1 MASTAAMRILL
12 LVVLLASVALAQD
25 EDPRRR
31 MVFPAGGAVPEA
43 SPAALQPPEPAA
55 RQRAEEPGALIASF
69 FLALKSGQVEAAYDS
84 LIKNTIIS
92 ERKEN
97 ARELMA
103 STKKALD
110 SYGPVAGYEVVDTL
124 QVGASLVRQTC
135 VSLNKDLPLRWRFY
149 FYRTGGVWKIVDIRV
164 DDGLVELFD
173 EAGRRKKD

>member
-1 MASTAAMRILL
+1 MRIFLAL
-12 LVVLLASVALAQD
+12 VLLAAVARAQD
-25 EDPRRR
+25 EDPRKR
-31 MVFPAGGAVPEA
+31 MVFPAG
-43 SPAALQPPEPAA
+43 AAAPEPSPVAA
-55 RQRAEEPGALIASF
+55 PAPKQRTAEPGELIASF

-84 LIKNTIIS
+84 LIRNTIIS
-92 ERKEN
+92 ERQEN

-103 STKKALD
+103 STKKAID
-110 SYGPVAGYEVVDTL
+110 GYGPVAGYEVVDTL
-124 QVGASLVRQTC
+124 QVGTCLVRQTC